1 MARVTLEELK
11 GSLKNLNEM
20 LSPNLEVHLG
30 QRYGYKAL
38 DLYDPRS
45 GHLRTTLRSGMS
57 SGEAYEYIWAMI
69 KGMELYEEVKS
80 SKKLG
85 KVM

>member
-38 DLYDPRS
+38 DLYDSKGNLRS
-45 GHLRTTLRSGMS
+45 TLRSGMS
-57 SGEAYEYIWAMI
+57 SSEVYEYIWAMV

-80 SKKLG
+80 SKKL
-85 KVM
+85 KRVL